1 MYRKTTREELTTLKR
16 AFDRWGIF
24 DYFKDKVVLIKEEE
38 NSKMREVY
46 LLPIGLELMVIN
58 SQPSYGGLMVGEIKK
73 NFLPSMQGAD
83 LIARV
88 SKKFPYITV
97 NEIAEKLIL
106 YGRNVLGQ
114 SIVETTEMLNENEVV
129 ILLNVKR
136 EPIGIGK
143 TNFAGKSLRQN
154 GRATVTTL
162 VDAGCYLRD
171 EKKSKT

>member
-1 MYRKTTREELTTLKR
+1 MYRKTTRQELTTLKR

-24 DYFKDKVVLIKEEE
+24 DYFKDKAVLIREEK
-38 NSKMREVY
+38 NSKIREVY

-58 SQPSYGGLMVGEIKK
+58 SQPYYGGLMVGEIKK
-73 NFLPSMQGAD
+73 KFLPSMQGAD

-88 SKKFPYITV
+88 SKKFPYIIV

-114 SIVETTEMLNENEVV
+114 SIIETTEMLNENEVV
-129 ILLNVKR
+129 ILLNVKG

-143 TNFAGKSLRQN
+143 TNFAGKSLHQN
-154 GRATVTTL
+154 GKATVTTL
-162 VDAGCYLRD
+162 VDAGCYLRN
-171 EKKSKT
+171 EKKGR

>member
-1 MYRKTTREELTTLKR
+1 MYRKTTRQELTTLKR

-24 DYFKDKVVLIKEEE
+24 DYFKDKAVLIKEEK
-38 NSKMREVY
+38 NSKIREVY

-88 SKKFPYITV
+88 SKKFPYIIV

-114 SIVETTEMLNENEVV
+114 SIIETTQMLNENEVV

-143 TNFAGKSLRQN
+143 TNFAGKSLHQN
-154 GRATVTTL
+154 GKATVITL
-162 VDAGCYLRD
+162 VDAGCYLRN
-171 EKKSKT
+171 EKKGR

>member
-24 DYFKDKVVLIKEEE
+24 DYIKDKVVLIKEEE

-143 TNFAGKSLRQN
+143 T
-154 GRATVTTL
+154 TL
-162 VDAGCYLRD
+162 LENPCVRMVGLQLLHW
-171 EKKSKT
+171 